1 MYRSAVV
8 SCKCPQPTM
17 GSFRTKGISM
27 STSVGVECRLVDLR
41 TGGMTRRSGRAA
53 VKSFFCLTYCTSSEL
68 GGRDGEGGGVGKLGE
83 RDLVTGGKEKYVY
96 RKQFV
101 ITAITYNLE

>member
-1 MYRSAVV
+1 M
-8 SCKCPQPTM
+8 KP
-17 GSFRTKGISM
+17 
-27 STSVGVECRLVDLR
+27 
-41 TGGMTRRSGRAA
+41 
-53 VKSFFCLTYCTSSEL
+53 FFCLTYCTSSEL